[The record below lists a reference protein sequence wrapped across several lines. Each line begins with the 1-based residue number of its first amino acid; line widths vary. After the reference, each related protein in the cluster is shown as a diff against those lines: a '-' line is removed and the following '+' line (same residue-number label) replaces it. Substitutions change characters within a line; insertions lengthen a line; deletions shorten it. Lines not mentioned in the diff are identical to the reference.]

1 MIQQQKSGPITK
13 KINLGKV
20 KIETGQKPEDI
31 NHLHPQS
38 SYLHNFLEPYESYI
52 SQLIAQLQDDRG
64 IADLV
69 INNSTTHLEIRNR
82 ILEIVRAT
90 SNADFVFL
98 LVNDSH
104 DHWFIQS
111 QSDLVEGINEDIY
124 IGILRTNVLPKIQ
137 GKSVFNP
144 AYHGIYQI
152 HEGINN
158 KAKTFVII
166 PLISSQKP
174 EIMVVCGLQQD
185 SYFLGDAYSR
195 ILSTFYQASQILP
208 FQPELIE
215 AAILDDLKKD
225 FGFVSASLYQRRFKL
240 FCERLQRMVIYF
252 EPFVH
257 LDPEDL
263 FISGWEALARNPD
276 SLTAPS
282 DLFKA
287 AELWGSQFTIE
298 LDQYFLRVATQTY
311 LEARKRSKQA
321 RSDDVKPLS
330 VNVYPDSL
338 MQNAYF
344 ETVRQILKD
353 QIIQPRNLILE
364 ISEKAEL
371 PTFQDDI
378 CLEPPIKCFKKKL
391 LEYVKLKIKFAID
404 DFGVGHASVS
414 RLADLHPSYVKIDR
428 EILHQQ
434 HSDIIIRF
442 VHDLVGANNLNPSH
456 VIVEGVDETIP
467 MSLLHLKEIGVSYIQ
482 GYIVGKPSPDIY
494 RLSQEKADFLK
505 KLLLEK
511 TISVDHLVC

>member
-1 MIQQQKSGPITK
+1 MIQQQKSEPITK
-13 KINLGKV
+13 KIDLGKV
-20 KIETGQKPEDI
+20 KIGTGQKPDDI
-31 NHLHPQS
+31 NHLHQQS
-38 SYLHNFLEPYESYI
+38 SYLHNFLEPYESFI
-52 SQLIAQLQDDRG
+52 SLLIAQLQDDSG
-64 IADLV
+64 IAHLV
-69 INNSTTHLEIRNR
+69 TNNSKTYSEIGNR
-82 ILEIVRAT
+82 ILEIVRST
-90 SNADFVFL
+90 SKADFVFVL
-98 LVNDSH
+98 GNDSH
-104 DHWFIQS
+104 DNWFVKS
-111 QSDLVEGINEDIY
+111 QSDLVDGIDENIY
-124 IGILRTNVLPKIQ
+124 IETLKTNVFPKIWK
-137 GKSVFNP
+137 KSVFNP

-152 HEGINN
+152 HEDINSN
-158 KAKTFVII
+158 AKAFVII
-166 PLISSQKP
+166 PLISSQKS

-185 SYFLGDAYSR
+185 SYFLGDAYSK
-195 ILSTFYQASQILP
+195 ILSTFYQASQRLT
-208 FQPELIE
+208 FQPALIE

-225 FGFVSASLYQRRFKL
+225 FGFICASLYERRFKL
-240 FCERLQRMVIYF
+240 FCARLQRMVIYF

-257 LDPEDL
+257 LDPKDL

-282 DLFKA
+282 DLFQA
-287 AELWGSQFTIE
+287 AELWGSHFTIE

-311 LEARKRSKQA
+311 LEARKKSKQA

-338 MQNAYF
+338 MRKAYF
-344 ETVRQILKD
+344 ETVRQILQD
-353 QIIQPRNLILE
+353 EVIQPRNLILE

-371 PTFQDDI
+371 PPVQDDN
-378 CLEPPIKCFKKKL
+378 CLESPMRCFKNKL

-414 RLADLHPSYVKIDR
+414 RLAALHPSYVKIDR

-467 MSLLHLKEIGVSYIQ
+467 MSLARLREIGVSYIQ
-482 GYIVGKPSPDIY
+482 GYIVGKPSPEIY
-494 RLSQEKADFLK
+494 RLSQEKADLLK

-511 TISVDHLVC
+511 TI